1 MTKAGAGENRNETEI
16 LSNKYMI
23 KKLKMFSMAA
33 LATVAAVSTA
43 QAATPTNVTVL
54 NKVGVM
60 LTAYSADTYVT
71 NKAGTEITA
80 KTTPSA
86 FTMKSLLAAINVATG
101 SSIDTNKASL
111 GYTNTYVLTNGY
123 IVAYT
128 NNGKGTYSTNAVY
141 GTNYAGL
148 TNLAT
153 TGLTI
158 ASNMVYARV
167 AGGWATVVGTTIS
180 PTSTNLPNYFEAYAG
195 AYGAGNGN
203 EKAFDGVPLLNSRA
217 GTAVISEGYLDLFG
231 TTNTWSLYVS
241 GYGGSSSSSV
251 MNLGT
256 EKAPVYIETS
266 NANVPVYGSGTDI
279 SATATNNYTFKG
291 TLTDTFWKIIK

>member
-43 QAATPTNVTVL
+43 QAATPTSVTVL
-54 NKVGVM
+54 NKVGVT

-86 FTMKSLLAAINVATG
+86 FTMKSLLAAISVATR

-128 NNGKGTYSTNAVY
+128 NIGKGTYSTNAVY

-158 ASNMVYARV
+158 ASNMVYAWV

-180 PTSTNLPNYFEAYAG
+180 PNTNLPNYFDAYAG
-195 AYGAGNGN
+195 AYGADNGN
-203 EKAFDGVPLLNSRA
+203 EKAFDRVPLLNSRA
-217 GTAVISEGYLDLFG
+217 GTAVISEGSLHLFG

-251 MNLGT
+251 MILVT

>member
-1 MTKAGAGENRNETEI
+1 
-16 LSNKYMI
+16 MI

-43 QAATPTNVTVL
+43 RAATPTNVTVL
-54 NKVGVM
+54 NKVGIM
-60 LTAYSADTYVT
+60 LTAYFADPYVT

-123 IVAYT
+123 ILAYT

-158 ASNMVYARV
+158 GSNMVYAWV

-180 PTSTNLPNYFEAYAG
+180 PTSTNLPIYFDAYAG

-203 EKAFDGVPLLNSRA
+203 EKATNGVPLLNSHA
-217 GTAVISEGYLDLFG
+217 GTAVISQGYLDLLFG
-231 TTNTWSLYVS
+231 TTNTWSLSVN

-266 NANVPVYGSGTDI
+266 NANVPVYGYGTDI
-279 SATATNNYTFKG
+279 SATATNSYTFKG

>member
-1 MTKAGAGENRNETEI
+1 
-16 LSNKYMI
+16 MI

-60 LTAYSADTYVT
+60 LTVYSADTYVT